1 MAERTDSLWNAS
13 TTFLAMNE
21 MYTDLK
27 TFRES
32 KSRLRAERDNYLAN
46 LDDHWDI
53 LRNERARSAMLKNT
67 AVHTLRKLGPYRAVD
82 DLLHGRFS
90 MAAFSGLG
98 VALGSMQRSPI
109 KRMLFTGGSALLG
122 KLFGGNEEGKGF
134 MENILERVG
143 DVVRKFRSHPNEE
156 EETILEPGEMTHSR

>member
-1 MAERTDSLWNAS
+1 
-13 TTFLAMNE
+13 MNQ

-32 KSRLRAERDNYLAN
+32 KGRLRAERDNYLAE

-53 LRNERARSAMLKNT
+53 LSNERARSAMLKNT
-67 AVHTLRKLGPYRAVD
+67 ALHALRKLGPYRAVD
-82 DLLHGRFS
+82 DLLHGKFS
-90 MAAFSGLG
+90 MATFSGLG

-109 KRMLFTGGSALLG
+109 KRLLFTGGSALLG

-134 MENILERVG
+134 MENIMERVG
-143 DVVRKFRSHPNEE
+143 NVVRNFRSHQNDEE
-156 EETILEPGEMTHSR
+156 EAIVEPVEMTDHQ